1 MTVSFLIPKQ
11 EGNNVIRTVQKILF
25 LVICLAMAASGTATA
40 AEGSGNIDG
49 GGGNINQGVEGYMW
63 YTGFEGV
70 RLTLV
75 DAETGIQ
82 SGLLLILR
90 TVIYPLSQR
99 SFLILG
105 R

>member
-11 EGNNVIRTVQKILF
+11 EGNNVMRTVQKILF

-49 GGGNINQGVEGYMW
+49 GGGEGDINQGVEGSMW

-82 SGLLLILR
+82 SGP
-90 TVIYPLSQR
+90 Y
-99 SFLILG
+99 
-105 R
+105 